1 MMKRKDVDKWA
12 DPDFAGALD
21 RCRQEDARAR
31 RHAERRRVVLRHVIG
46 VKARLLDQFEQAQ
59 AIFEELAQ
67 RPTIA
72 VEVIEDGKLQH
83 AGGSVTPA

>member
-1 MMKRKDVDKWA
+1 M
-12 DPDFAGALD
+12 
-21 RCRQEDARAR
+21 
-31 RHAERRRVVLRHVIG
+31 VLRHVIG
-46 VKARLLDQFEQAQ
+46 VKARLLDQLEQAQ

-83 AGGSVTPA
+83 ARGLRDASLKAR